1 MTMIEGGRRR
11 RRRRRR
17 GRGRWWGIGWGRR
30 GRWGWGTVVTA
41 VTTTKSWR
49 ISTARVNQRRRSH
62 FASVTTLAIYRRL
75 KGGATGKTPKEKEK
89 KGNPISS
96 GILIPRLNQGEVSI
110 DAITIHKDGKG
121 PCRAGNHNSY
131 NSFICTDGKGE
142 MMRCN
147 VFFGWA
153 KGKVR

>member
-17 GRGRWWGIGWGRR
+17 GRGRWGGIGWGRR

-89 KGNPISS
+89 KGKSNFLGNPNSS
-96 GILIPRLNQGEVSI
+96 IESRWSQHRCDNDPQRRKRPVPCGES
-110 DAITIHKDGKG
+110 
-121 PCRAGNHNSY
+121 
-131 NSFICTDGKGE
+131 
-142 MMRCN
+142 
-147 VFFGWA
+147 
-153 KGKVR
+153 

>member
-1 MTMIEGGRRR
+1 MTMIKGGRRR

-17 GRGRWWGIGWGRR
+17 GRGRWGGIGWGRR

-75 KGGATGKTPKEKEK
+75 KRKRK
-89 KGNPISS
+89 KGNPISL

-121 PCRAGNHNSY
+121 PCRAGNRNSY